1 MQLSQFK
8 EAVRA
13 HFDRFAAE
21 RRRWKAKGRF
31 YHDQQARYFRFLVPA
46 GKRVLELGCGT
57 GELLAAV
64 EPAHGVG
71 VDFSEAMLA
80 EARAAFPHLTFAVGD
95 AEDPATWRDQE
106 GRGVEGPFD
115 YVILS
120 DALGHFE
127 DIQACLENLRPLC
140 TAETRLIIGYYNFV
154 WEPVLK
160 LTERLGLKMP
170 QRLANWLS
178 PSDIENLLN
187 LADFEAVKRDR
198 RMLLPVRAPLLQPVL
213 DFLAGL
219 PVVRKLCLC
228 NYTVARMKR
237 REAVDNRKTVTVLI
251 PCKNE
256 KGNIEPAVART
267 PDMGAHTEIIFVD
280 GHSSDG
286 TPEEIARVM
295 AAHPDKDISFLVQD
309 GKGKGDAVR
318 KGFAAA
324 KGDILM
330 ILDADLTVPPEDLPK
345 FFRALAAGKGEFI
358 NGTRLVYPMEDEA
371 MRFLNLLG
379 NKFFSLAFTWLLN
392 QRLKDTLC
400 GTKVISRENYLRLV
414 DGRAYFG
421 DFDPFGDFDLLFGAS
436 KLNLKI
442 LELPIR
448 YRART
453 YGETQISRFRHG
465 WLLLQMCVFAMR
477 KLKFV

>member
-1 MQLSQFK
+1 MQLSPFK
-8 EAVRA
+8 QAVRD
-13 HFDRFAAE
+13 HFEVFAAE
-21 RRRWKAKGRF
+21 RRRWKAKGRH
-31 YHDQQARYFRFLVPA
+31 YHEQQAATFRFLVAP

-64 EPAHGVG
+64 APSFGVG
-71 VDFSEAMLA
+71 VDFSPAMLA
-80 EARAAFPHLTFAVGD
+80 EARSAFPRLTFALGD
-95 AEDPATWRDQE
+95 VEDPATWRDQE

-140 TAETRLIIGYYNFV
+140 MPETRLIVGYYSFL

-160 LTERLGLKMP
+160 LSERLGLKMP

-178 PSDIENLLN
+178 PGDIENLLG
-187 LADFEAVKRDR
+187 LADFEAVKADR
-198 RMLLPVRAPLLQPVL
+198 RMLLPVRVPVLQPAL
-213 DFLAGL
+213 DLLAGL
-219 PVVRKLCLC
+219 PLLRDLCLC
-228 NYTVARMKR
+228 NYVVARMKP

-256 KGNIEPAVART
+256 RGNIEPAVART

-280 GHSSDG
+280 GHSTDG
-286 TPEEIARVM
+286 TPEEIVRVM
-295 AAHPDKDISFLVQD
+295 AAHPERDITLLAQD

-345 FFRALAAGKGEFI
+345 FFRAMASGKGEFI
-358 NGTRLVYPMEDEA
+358 NGTRLVYPMQDEA

-379 NKFFSLAFTWLLN
+379 NKFFSLAFSWLLN

-400 GTKVISRENYLRLV
+400 GTKVLSRRDYERLV
-414 DGRAYFG
+414 AGRAYFG

-442 LELPIR
+442 VEVPIR
-448 YRART
+448 YRARE

-465 WLLLQMCVFAMR
+465 LLLLRMCWFAMR